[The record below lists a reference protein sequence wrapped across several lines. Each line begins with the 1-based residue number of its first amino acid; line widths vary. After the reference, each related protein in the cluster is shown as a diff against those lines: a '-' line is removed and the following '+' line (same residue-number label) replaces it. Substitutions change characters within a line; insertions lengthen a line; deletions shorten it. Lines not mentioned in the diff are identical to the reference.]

1 MSKLILCGT
10 PIGNLE
16 DITLRALRV
25 LKDAD
30 VIACEDTRRAR
41 KLLSHHGIAAPNM
54 VVYNEAN
61 ERRKASDLVDM
72 IRHGRTV
79 VLISDAGMPG
89 LSDPGY
95 RLVTACIDAG
105 LEVEVVPGP
114 TASVTALALSGLPP
128 ARFVYEGF
136 LPRKP
141 GDRRR
146 RIEELADERRTI
158 VIFESPHRIAA
169 TLADLAGVLGPR
181 PGVIA
186 RELTKMHEEV
196 IRGSLVELA
205 DWAARAKVK
214 GEIVVVVGG
223 AIHEHGTGPPPEELA
238 RRARALMEEGVERS
252 DALGQVAR
260 ATGVRKREVFDA
272 LLDDR
277 GVN

>member
-25 LKDAD
+25 LGEAD

-41 KLLSHHGIAAPNM
+41 KLLSHHGIAAPTL
-54 VVYNEAN
+54 VVFNEAN
-61 ERRKASDLVDM
+61 ERRKAHDIVQT
-72 IRHGRTV
+72 IKQGRDV

-95 RLVTACIDAG
+95 RLVRACIDAG

-141 GDRRR
+141 GERRR
-146 RIEELADERRTI
+146 RIEELAEERRTI
-158 VIFESPHRIAA
+158 VIFESPHRVAA
-169 TLADLAGVLGPR
+169 TLHDLAEVLGAR
-181 PGVIA
+181 PAAVA
-186 RELTKMHEEV
+186 RELTKMYEEV
-196 IRGSLVELA
+196 ARASLMELA
-205 DWAARAKVK
+205 EWATEKHLR
-214 GEIVVVVGG
+214 GEMVIVVGG
-223 AIHEHGTGPPPEELA
+223 AIHDHASAPAPAELA
-238 RRARALMEEGVERS
+238 RRARALMDDGVDRS
-252 DALGQVAR
+252 VALARVAR
-260 ATGVRKREVFDA
+260 DAGVKKREVFDA
-272 LLDDR
+272 LVDEEKS
-277 GVN
+277 